1 MKAHE
6 SQMKAYK
13 EKMANLEKQLDID
26 RLIQAQGQKK
36 KSKWLKISILIVYS
50 KLKIEPYLEKI

>member
-36 KSKWLKISILIVYS
+36 KSK
-50 KLKIEPYLEKI
+50 